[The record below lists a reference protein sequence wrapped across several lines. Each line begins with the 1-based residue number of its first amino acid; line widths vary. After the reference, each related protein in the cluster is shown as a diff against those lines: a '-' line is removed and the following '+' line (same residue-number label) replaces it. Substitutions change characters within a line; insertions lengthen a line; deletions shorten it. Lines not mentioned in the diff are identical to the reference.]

1 MFTALKIHCPFA
13 LPSDPTT
20 PTSLPPT
27 GPSTAERSISVL
39 PSTSI
44 PLLRKK
50 LAKALR
56 FPTPE
61 GIKLYT
67 VRVALPSTTTADLE
81 GELGGEKGDKESMKQ
96 DKVTGVMQGH
106 MDRKGEELE
115 QAAEVDGGNVGYWFS
130 DGDTVWV
137 HV

>member
-1 MFTALKIHCPFA
+1 M
-13 LPSDPTT
+13 
-20 PTSLPPT
+20 
-27 GPSTAERSISVL
+27 L

-61 GIKLYT
+61 GIKSYT
-67 VRVALPSTTTADLE
+67 VRVARPSTNTAQPTSELE
-81 GELGGEKGDKESMKQ
+81 GERGDKAKAESGRQ
-96 DKVTGVMQGH
+96 DEATGVMQDQ
-106 MDRKGEELE
+106 MDEQGEELE
-115 QAAEVDGGNVGYWFS
+115 MAAEVNGENVGYWFS

-137 HV
+137 DV